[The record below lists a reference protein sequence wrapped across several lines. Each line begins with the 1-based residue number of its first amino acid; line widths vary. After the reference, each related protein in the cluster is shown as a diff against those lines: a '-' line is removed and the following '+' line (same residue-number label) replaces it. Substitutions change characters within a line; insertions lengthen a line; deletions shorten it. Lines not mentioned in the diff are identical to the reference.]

1 MQKVFFVKN
10 GELDEVN
17 TILAEGGTIVDIR
30 PVAESVVDSRS
41 KGTGD
46 VYAYVVVNDSKVTKQ
61 MYSYTSLISKTGE

>member
-17 TILAEGGTIVDIR
+17 AILAKGGTIVDIR
-30 PVAESVVDSRS
+30 PVAESVIDSRS

-46 VYAYVVVNDSKVTKQ
+46 VYAYVVVNE
-61 MYSYTSLISKTGE
+61 YTMVRQPQRPYSKTGE